1 MSVRQSILIIDDTP
15 ANLRLL
21 TEILSHRAYMPRPVT
36 DGLLAITAAQAEPPD
51 LILLDIMMPNITGYE
66 VCERL
71 KADERT
77 RDIPIIFISA
87 KNEVFDKVKAF
98 ALGGVDYITKPF
110 QAEEVLARI
119 ETHLALR
126 SLQKR
131 LNAQNAEL
139 AEALRQLQLTQE
151 QLIQREKIAALGHLI
166 AGIAH
171 EINTPLGAIN
181 ASIHNISQ
189 ALDLSLEHLPRLFQT
204 LSPERQAD
212 FFVLLHAALQPKA
225 SISSRESR
233 TLRRELQAMLLS
245 YEIPQ
250 AETLAKHLVNMG
262 VYQDMTP
269 YLPLLR
275 EKESVEI
282 VQTVYYLFM
291 QKNNSANIKQA
302 VERVSKVVFALKNY
316 IHYDHSGEKTLAHI
330 SEGIDVVLTLYN
342 NQLKHGIE
350 VVTNYAPT
358 PMVACYPD
366 ELKQVWTNLIHNA
379 LQAMNGK
386 GRLEITVEP
395 ARGEPADSGV
405 LVHITDSGCGIPDEM
420 KERIFEPFFTTKPA
434 GEGSGL
440 GLDIVK
446 KIINRHGGRITIE
459 SRPGQTTFHVFLPA

>member
-1 MSVRQSILIIDDTP
+1 MSARQSILIIDDTP

-98 ALGGVDYITKPF
+98 AFGGVDYITKPF

-189 ALDLSLEHLPRLFQT
+189 ALDLSLDHLPRLFQT
-204 LSPERQAD
+204 LSPGRQAD
-212 FFVLLHAALQPKA
+212 FFVLLHAA
-225 SISSRESR
+225 
-233 TLRRELQAMLLS
+233 
-245 YEIPQ
+245 
-250 AETLAKHLVNMG
+250 
-262 VYQDMTP
+262 
-269 YLPLLR
+269 
-275 EKESVEI
+275 
-282 VQTVYYLFM
+282 
-291 QKNNSANIKQA
+291 
-302 VERVSKVVFALKNY
+302 
-316 IHYDHSGEKTLAHI
+316 
-330 SEGIDVVLTLYN
+330 
-342 NQLKHGIE
+342 
-350 VVTNYAPT
+350 
-358 PMVACYPD
+358 
-366 ELKQVWTNLIHNA
+366 
-379 LQAMNGK
+379 
-386 GRLEITVEP
+386 
-395 ARGEPADSGV
+395 
-405 LVHITDSGCGIPDEM
+405 
-420 KERIFEPFFTTKPA
+420 
-434 GEGSGL
+434 
-440 GLDIVK
+440 
-446 KIINRHGGRITIE
+446 
-459 SRPGQTTFHVFLPA
+459 